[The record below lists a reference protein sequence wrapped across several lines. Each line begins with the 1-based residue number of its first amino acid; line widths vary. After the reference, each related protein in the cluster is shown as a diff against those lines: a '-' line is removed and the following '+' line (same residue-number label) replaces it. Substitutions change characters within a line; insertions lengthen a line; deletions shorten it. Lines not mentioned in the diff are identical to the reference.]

1 MERAK
6 QAKDRNISALL
17 SKMRVVS
24 VGIGHKYTKG
34 ERVGDEMCV
43 VVGVTHKIEPEHIQA
58 EDLIPQTVGG
68 VVTDVVEIGKIKALG
83 RTDRVRPAMGGVS
96 IGHPEITA
104 GTFGCVVY
112 RGGEQLILSNNHVLA
127 NSNDALAGDPIL
139 QPGPYDGGKPQD
151 QIGNLDNFVK
161 LNFGEE
167 PGTDCKITPI
177 VLAFLNIFLEAFG
190 RKTRLTAFQIQETAN
205 LVDAALALPTEP
217 GLVDPDILDVGVPV
231 NVEGAY
237 VGMPLMK
244 SGRTTGFTESQV
256 LQLDVVSMV
265 DYGGPVAKFEKQIL
279 AGDMSQGGDSG
290 SLVLTPDKNAVGL
303 LFAGSD
309 KVTLM
314 NPIDAVLAALNVRI
328 LE

>member
-6 QAKDRNISALL
+6 QAKDRNISTLI

-24 VGIGHKYTKG
+24 VGIGYKYTKG

-58 EDLIPQTVGG
+58 EDLVPQTVGG
-68 VVTDVVEIGKIKALG
+68 VLTDVVEIGKIKALG
-83 RTDRVRPAMGGVS
+83 RTDKVRPAMGGVS
-96 IGHPEITA
+96 IGHPDITA

-112 RGGEQLILSNNHVLA
+112 RGGEKLILSNNHVLA
-127 NSNDALAGDPIL
+127 NSNDAQIGDPIL

-151 QIGNLDNFVK
+151 QIGNLDNFVR

-167 PGTDCKITPI
+167 PGTDCKITPV
-177 VLAFLNIFLEAFG
+177 VLAFLNMFSRIFG
-190 RKTRLTAFQIQETAN
+190 RRTRLTAFQVQDAPN
-205 LVDAALALPTEP
+205 KVDAALALPTEP

-244 SGRTTGFTESQV
+244 SGRTTGFTESEV
-256 LQLDVVSMV
+256 LQLDVVSNV
-265 DYGGPVAKFEKQIL
+265 DYNGPVAMFEGQIM

-314 NPIDAVLAALNVRI
+314 NPIDEVLRVLSVTI
-328 LE
+328 